1 MKTSSGFTVVELLV
15 AITFLGLIIAISLVE
30 RRSITMIHADQDRKV
45 AINAIHYNLEEV
57 VKPTLNGYPRVL
69 KAAQLKAMDS
79 RMLKDP
85 AGNTIGEAD
94 SDYRYEPTGCNG
106 GDVCAGYSLI
116 ADLEREG
123 DFVKK
128 NR

>member
-15 AITFLGLIIAISLVE
+15 AITFLGLIVALSLVE
-30 RRSITMIHADQDRKV
+30 SRSLTMIHNDQDRKI

-57 VKPTLNGYPRVL
+57 VRPTLNGYPRVL
-69 KAAQLKAMDS
+69 SASQLKAMDS
-79 RMLKDP
+79 SLLKDP
-85 AGNTIGEAD
+85 EGNTVGEPG

-106 GDVCAGYSLI
+106 GNVCAGYTLI
-116 ADLEREG
+116 ADLENES
-123 DFVKK
+123 DFIKK